1 MDKAYYQKLCN
12 LILLPFNR
20 QDAYFLGIIDR
31 DGNKLRDPKDANEE
45 TVYNQLH
52 ELAFGLKKLILK
64 QPGGMSLLRS
74 TSIALNSLN
83 KIRNTRLEPK
93 DVSAIMESFETNCK
107 FAQDHSLRCIVEE
120 VFIEG
125 YVEKMSLNEDDVP
138 ANTTSNVDGVDL
150 PLGMKRK
157 PNAGDS
163 KTS

>member
-31 DGNKLRDPKDANEE
+31 DGNKLRDPKNANEE

-74 TSIALNSLN
+74 TSIALNALN
-83 KIRNTRLEPK
+83 KIRNSKLEPK
-93 DVSAIMESFETNCK
+93 DVSRIIESFESHCD
-107 FAQDHSLRCIVEE
+107 FANQHSLRCIVEE
-120 VFIEG
+120 VIIED
-125 YVEKMSLNEDDVP
+125 YVKKIIKEDDAP
-138 ANTTSNVDGVDL
+138 ANTTSAVDRVDL

-157 PNAGDS
+157 QNAGDS
-163 KTS
+163 QNI